1 MDSLRYL
8 AVKLLNRA
16 DSGIPDVEL
25 TNTVV
30 GSVYAAILGIA
41 GVVSV
46 IFIIIG
52 GYKYVISQGN
62 PGDVEKAKG
71 TIIYA
76 IVGLVITMMAF
87 AIVQLVAGEAFR

>member
-1 MDSLRYL
+1 MMDSLRYL

-41 GVVSV
+41 GVV
-46 IFIIIG
+46 
-52 GYKYVISQGN
+52 
-62 PGDVEKAKG
+62 
-71 TIIYA
+71 
-76 IVGLVITMMAF
+76 
-87 AIVQLVAGEAFR
+87 